1 MANCNIYSKPPQ
13 KSRGFEKYQPIEMSL
28 PKPAPPKGKNLFV
41 FHDKEHLYVEAVKLK
56 QNMDQC
62 KEENFHWKAKLK
74 QYEKEVDKRDKIIQD
89 LLLKVDKD
97 QGTNQSKVQRPSAET
112 HLVSALKKQIK
123 NMKEEMRQKD
133 EETTKLTKNLR
144 ITGIQE
150 LDVEIKMFSDEC
162 TRLKHIIEEIMKQ
175 KAVGYTEQDINNL
188 GERMNQQSS
197 LLNNIKQESNQIAGI
212 LQKKEEEIKNWK
224 EVLEK
229 LEKKIKK
236 FDSETKGNLRLR
248 KSLNESKKE
257 IQNLKDQLAHVKVD
271 NKDKQIGAF
280 RAKIDEILRKQRE
293 ISEKIELKE
302 KKIKGLE
309 DKLAEIAPQKNP
321 ADNEKELEDLRKK
334 AIECKII

>member
-1 MANCNIYSKPPQ
+1 
-13 KSRGFEKYQPIEMSL
+13 
-28 PKPAPPKGKNLFV
+28 
-41 FHDKEHLYVEAVKLK
+41 
-56 QNMDQC
+56 MDQC

-236 FDSETKGNLRLR
+236 FDSETKGNLRLKKKLKR
-248 KSLNESKKE
+248 VKKGNSKSKRS
-257 IQNLKDQLAHVKVD
+257 
-271 NKDKQIGAF
+271 
-280 RAKIDEILRKQRE
+280 
-293 ISEKIELKE
+293 IST
-302 KKIKGLE
+302 
-309 DKLAEIAPQKNP
+309 
-321 ADNEKELEDLRKK
+321 
-334 AIECKII
+334 C